1 MLAVLI
7 RREILAH
14 VLSLRFAVTFALF
27 LVLIAASI
35 FVTANTYKQDC
46 AEYDARLRAN
56 RDHVSDILAEKEED
70 RMWDRL
76 FWDEGVQHA
85 TPPAPLAWM
94 GQGLSQAWPVALN
107 TTGENIHGAD
117 RGLTRNPLLGLL
129 RVPDFVYVV
138 NVVLSLLAIL
148 FMFDAVCGE
157 KESGTLR
164 LLLSNSVPRHLVLV
178 AKWVGGYVVL
188 IIPFLIAVG
197 GGLLYAWTCGVF
209 DPTADSVIRIAAL
222 IIVAAV
228 YIAVFFNIS
237 LFISTTTSKP
247 ATSLLICLLVWV
259 GSIIVIPNLGPVT
272 ARILRPTPSRKSI
285 DAAKRAVDQ
294 EIELRKQRL
303 TLVSGELWY
312 GSSVEQAREKLDQE
326 GQERNTELDRYYQIR
341 EDSQLDLA
349 RTLGRLS
356 PAACWTYAAV
366 ALSGTGPAAYER
378 FRRARDSLT
387 REFSSYSTKMIREA
401 RKNMWKNLPKIRAE
415 DIPSFHLTFPDAA
428 ASLRSALDDLL
439 ILLILNVVFFML
451 GFMFFLRYDVR

>member
-1 MLAVLI
+1 MLSVLI

-27 LVLIAASI
+27 LVLIATSI
-35 FVTANTYKQDC
+35 FVTANTCKQDS

-56 RDHVSDILAEKEED
+56 RDHVSDILAEKED
-70 RMWDRL
+70 TRLWDRL
-76 FWDEGVQHA
+76 FWDEGVRHA

-94 GQGLSQAWPVALN
+94 GQGLSQAWPVAID
-107 TTGENIHGAD
+107 TTSENIRGAD

-164 LLLSNSVPRHLVLV
+164 LLLSNSVPRHLVLLG
-178 AKWVGGYVVL
+178 KWVGGYVVL

-197 GGLLYAWTCGVF
+197 GGLLYAWGCGVF
-209 DPTADSVIRIAAL
+209 DPTPDSVVRITAL
-222 IIVAAV
+222 VIVAAV

-237 LFISTTTSKP
+237 LFISTTTSQP

-259 GSIIVIPNLGPVT
+259 ASIIVIPNLGPVT

-285 DAAKRAVDQ
+285 EAAKRAVEQ
-294 EIELRKQRL
+294 EIDLRKQRL

-312 GSSVEQAREKLDQE
+312 GNSVEKAMEKLDQE
-326 GQERNTELDRYYQIR
+326 QQERKAELDRYYQVR
-341 EDSQLDLA
+341 EDAQLDLA
-349 RTLGRLS
+349 RTLGTFFARRLLDICGGG
-356 PAACWTYAAV
+356 A
-366 ALSGTGPAAYER
+366 ER
-378 FRRARDSLT
+378 DR
-387 REFSSYSTKMIREA
+387 
-401 RKNMWKNLPKIRAE
+401 PGGIRAFQACARLVE
-415 DIPSFHLTFPDAA
+415 QGIY
-428 ASLRSALDDLL
+428 
-439 ILLILNVVFFML
+439 IL
-451 GFMFFLRYDVR
+451 VRDHDQAG